1 MTVRR
6 ALGNIDWILVGT
18 ALALTGVGILAIYSA
33 SRGASGSLSRPF
45 FVKQISWLFYGL
57 IAGTLVVLVDYRTL
71 IRFAYPCYFLSL
83 CGLLYVLFFG
93 RVISGAQRWIV
104 VGPFTIEPSELM
116 KLSLILVLGHF
127 FEGHEKSRP
136 WTLRDLFLPALFALI
151 PALLIA
157 KEPDLGTA
165 LVILI
170 IFASMAFIVG
180 INPKSLLILGGGIL
194 ASIPIGWSFLKDY
207 QKDRILTLFDPELD
221 PQGAGYHLLQSKIAV
236 GSGGFWGKGLGG
248 GTQSRLNFL
257 PEKHTD
263 FIFSV
268 FAEDLGFV
276 GAVLL
281 LILYFIFL
289 MRAIDVAYRAKDS
302 LGALLA
308 GGVACMFIFSTA
320 VNIAMTVGIAPVVGI
335 PLPLVSYGGSAL
347 LSSLM
352 AVGLLVNIHMR
363 RFKFSS

>member
-1 MTVRR
+1 MVTRR
-6 ALGNIDWILVGT
+6 ALGNIDWVLVGT
-18 ALALTGVGILAIYSA
+18 ALALTGIGILSIYSA
-33 SRGASGSLSRPF
+33 SRGVSGSPSTPF
-45 FVKQISWLFYGL
+45 FIKQISWLFYGL
-57 IAGTLVVLVDYRTL
+57 IAATLVVLVDYRTL
-71 IRFAYPCYFLSL
+71 VRFAYPCYFLSL

-104 VGPFTIEPSELM
+104 LGPLTVQPSELM
-116 KLSLILVLGHF
+116 KLSLILVLGSF
-127 FEGHEKSRP
+127 FDRHEKSRP
-136 WTLRDLFLPALFALI
+136 WTLRDLFVPALFALI

-165 LVILI
+165 LVIMV

-180 INPKSLLILGGGIL
+180 INPKSFLILAGGGL
-194 ASIPIGWSFLKDY
+194 AAIPIGWSFLKDY
-207 QKDRILTLFDPELD
+207 QKNRILTLFDPELD

-236 GSGGFWGKGLGG
+236 GSGGFWGKGLAG

-268 FAEDLGFV
+268 LAEDLGFV
-276 GAVLL
+276 GAVVL
-281 LILYFIFL
+281 LILYLIFL
-289 MRAIDVAYRAKDS
+289 MRAIDIASRAKDS

-308 GGVACMFIFSTA
+308 GGVACMFIFSSA
-320 VNIAMTVGIAPVVGI
+320 VNIAMTVGMAPVVGI

-347 LSSLM
+347 LSSMM
-352 AVGLLVNIHMR
+352 AIGLLINIHMR
-363 RFKFSS
+363 RFKFSA